1 MIYQALI
8 VDDEK
13 IVCRGLSQFIKWQ
26 EHGFEV
32 SGTANSADDALSII
46 EKMHIDVVITDIRMP
61 QKTGLDLI
69 KILQREYPEIK
80 SVILS
85 GFADFSYAQEALRC
99 GASDFLTKPVN
110 LQEMERLLDR
120 LREEFEE
127 QQQQAQIR
135 TNRLEALLL
144 SAARGYSDLTAAKYD
159 LPAFNS
165 WYGVSMSLLD
175 RSLPETEI
183 QSKKEQM
190 LNSVSGLIPAS
201 VLLDDEIFSLF
212 CILPCSSDAD
222 LDSCIAMLEQF
233 GDVFSCWAL
242 GVSKQKSGIRQLH
255 EAWEEAGC
263 AQRYRRAK
271 GREGAVF
278 YRNIE
283 PLFSQ
288 SSPDLQDI
296 LPGLLRCLSDP
307 ENRRQGVSMVQES
320 LASTL
325 KKEARLTQYQT
336 ACIRFLIELNGYLQ
350 GLHLPDSD
358 LHARLNDALGQLLMS
373 TGCQGCADC
382 VTAYLSWLIDVL
394 DRFDDQSLGKGAIR
408 EIQLYIRQHYSENI
422 TLNFLAEQFF
432 LHPNYL
438 SRLFK
443 EKTGKNFVEY
453 LTEVRME
460 KVKELLRTS
469 DCKIIEIC
477 AMAGYDNPRYFSKVF
492 KQYTGMTPKEYR
504 EAGTDLPPSRH

>member
-1 MIYQALI
+1 MIYQVLI
-8 VDDEK
+8 VDDEE
-13 IVCRGLSQFIKWQ
+13 IVCRGLAQFVKWQ

-32 SGTANSADDALSII
+32 AGIANNVDDALSMV
-46 EKMHIDVVITDIRMP
+46 EKLHIDVAVMDIRMP
-61 QKTGLDLI
+61 GKTGLDLL
-69 KILQREYPEIK
+69 KILQTQYPEIK

-85 GFADFSYAQEALRC
+85 GFADFSYAQEALRY
-99 GASDFLTKPVN
+99 GASDYLIKPVD
-110 LQEMERLLDR
+110 LHEMERLLDR
-120 LREEFEE
+120 LRAEFD
-127 QQQQAQIR
+127 QQQQEAQIR

-144 SAARGYSDLTAAKYD
+144 SAARGYSDLSAAKYD

-165 WYGVSMSLLD
+165 WYGISMSLLD
-175 RSLPETEI
+175 RSLSETEI
-183 QSKKEQM
+183 QTKKTQM
-190 LNSVSGLIPAS
+190 KSSVSGLVPSS
-201 VLLDDEIFSLF
+201 VLLDDEVFSLF
-212 CILPCSSDAD
+212 CILPCASDTA

-233 GDVFSCWAL
+233 GDVFSHWAL

-263 AQRYRRAK
+263 AQRYRRAGAK
-271 GREGAVF
+271 EGAVF
-278 YRNIE
+278 YKNIE

-288 SSPDLQDI
+288 ASINLQDT
-296 LPGLLRCLSDP
+296 LPDLLRCLSDP
-307 ENRRQGVSMVQES
+307 ENRRQGVSMLQEA

-325 KKEARLTQYQT
+325 RQEISLTQYQT
-336 ACIRFLIELNGYLQ
+336 SCIRFLIELNSYLQ
-350 GLHLPDSD
+350 GLHLPDED
-358 LHARLNDALGQLLMS
+358 LHSRLNDALGQLLMCS
-373 TGCQGCADC
+373 GCQGCADC
-382 VTAYLSWLIDVL
+382 VVGYLNWLIGML
-394 DRFDDQSLGKGAIR
+394 DRFDDQALGKGAIR

-460 KVKELLRTS
+460 KVKELLRSS

-504 EAGTDLPPSRH
+504 EAAEVPPSQI